1 MEKKK
6 LSFSKRLS
14 LNVLTVTSI
23 LFILAI
29 AFAGFYSHY
38 LIADE
43 ATRSAERLLDATVL
57 KIERTLQDVE
67 MTVGASEWLVEEKKN
82 DKEYLYHITQE
93 IVKGNEHI
101 VGSAVGFI
109 PDYFEGV
116 HYFAPYTYRDQ
127 GSGVLASMQ
136 LGNDKY
142 DYFNMEWF
150 SRPKEEGKAGWSE
163 PYFDEGGGEYLMSTY
178 SYPVRDKE
186 GNIFAVI
193 TADISLEWISQY
205 LDGIKPYKG
214 SYVTLLSDEGRYITL
229 GQNNVLA
236 GRDVFSTYSDLSS
249 KTAKEDVKILI
260 DSMMSGEKGTMPY
273 RVGNS
278 VSFAVFGPLSNG
290 WIASIT
296 CSYKDVLARAS
307 EMQFILILIGLLS
320 LIILFTVCY
329 LAIRKMTKPLTDFS
343 DSALSIAGGDFNT
356 KLPSLEYDDE
366 IMKLRNSFDTMQKS
380 LTDYMVNLKA
390 STAANERFESELN
403 IAAKIQESMLPTN
416 FPDSSLVDIHAM
428 MKPAKEVG
436 GDLYDFKLD
445 GHSLYMLV
453 GDVSGKG
460 IPASLVM
467 SITKYAFRFLSN
479 MDLDVAQLVS
489 KVNDSVCDGNDTG
502 MFVTLFLG
510 RLNLDTGELLYCN
523 AGHNPVV
530 IVPPSGQARFL
541 ETKSN
546 IALGVFSGF
555 PYELQSVKLE
565 KNTRLLLYTDG
576 VTEAERADKSLFG
589 EERLLRWADTT
600 ESFDAATACKDLL
613 DCVKEYTAG
622 NEQNDD
628 ITIMTIK
635 YL

>member
-249 KTAKEDVKILI
+249 KTDKEDVKVLI

-416 FPDSSLVDIHAM
+416 FPDSSQVDIHAM